1 MTRSKIS
8 VLLLPHVFSRS
19 TTSVYFVQFIS
30 CIGIGMFC
38 KGRTKG
44 TFNERIA
51 KTLFLCNN
59 GKKKN
64 VNLPL
69 QIKKNLRIDVVH
81 NYDYRKLR

>member
-1 MTRSKIS
+1 MTQSKIS
-8 VLLLPHVFSRS
+8 VLLFPHIVLCS

-30 CIGIGMFC
+30 CIGIDMFC

-44 TFNERIA
+44 TSNQRIR

-59 GKKKN
+59 GKKRKCKFTSAN
-64 VNLPL
+64 
-69 QIKKNLRIDVVH
+69 KKKLRIDVVH